1 MPKGINLSG
10 EMRTERFVRNSIN
23 LTIRNLIDNP
33 TKRKECIE
41 KLKRTFKERGV
52 SQGKNN
58 SMYGKHHSKET
69 KEKLRKIF
77 WKEDSPHCNYYHRLS
92 RAIVEKK
99 ICRKI
104 LPNEVVH
111 HLDHDRSNNHLDNL
125 HIFNSQSKHIKYHR
139 MKEGWLVKEWGVKHF
154 LGRKKTEAIA

>member
-41 KLKRTFKERGV
+41 KLKRTFKE
-52 SQGKNN
+52 
-58 SMYGKHHSKET
+58 
-69 KEKLRKIF
+69 
-77 WKEDSPHCNYYHRLS
+77 
-92 RAIVEKK
+92 
-99 ICRKI
+99 
-104 LPNEVVH
+104 
-111 HLDHDRSNNHLDNL
+111 
-125 HIFNSQSKHIKYHR
+125 
-139 MKEGWLVKEWGVKHF
+139 WGVKHF